1 MNSDHET
8 TEAVCVAASVEVTS
22 DYMLDVC
29 RVTNGKQL
37 LNSSEVGQKH
47 EMSLLS

>member
-8 TEAVCVAASVEVTS
+8 TEAVCIAASVEVTS
-22 DYMLDVC
+22 DYMTDVC
-29 RVTNGKQL
+29 RVTNGEHIV
-37 LNSSEVGQKH
+37 NSSEVGQKH